1 MKYRKK
7 PVEVDAYRYVVDPAP
22 GWFRDALERGD
33 VQYFGLT
40 RPPWSYV
47 EIKTLEGWM
56 RAHPGDYIIRG
67 VAGELYPCKAD
78 IFRQTYEEV
87 REGESTDENNGAGR

>member
-7 PVEVDAYRYVVDPAP
+7 PVEVDAYRYGADPVP
-22 GWFRDALERGD
+22 EWFRDALERGD

-40 RPPWSYV
+40 LPPGSYV
-47 EIKTLEGWM
+47 EIKTLEGRM

-78 IFRQTYEEV
+78 IFQQTYEEV
-87 REGESTDENNGAGR
+87 REDGTTDL